1 MKTQSKIAFAGIA
14 TLCAW
19 IWQPQVIAQGGVNPN
34 NAPNMTKSRSSKV
47 AVVELFTSEGCSSCP
62 PADAVLSRLKREQ
75 PVSGVK
81 IIPLSESVPYWDYI
95 GWKDPHAKESFTAR
109 QKEYCQKFA
118 NDSLYTPQAVINGI
132 SQTTGSNYSEILRL
146 IGATSAATDITID
159 GNLDRYDNRL
169 KLTAT
174 LQLPTRTDK
183 SKLMLTAFVVE
194 DNLTSN
200 VTKGENAGA
209 RISHDNVV
217 RDLLNLEQIT
227 TNSQVFIKTIN
238 LQPGW
243 KPKNLS
249 TVIIVQDKTTKAIYA
264 ATQINISSK

>member
-1 MKTQSKIAFAGIA
+1 M
-14 TLCAW
+14 
-19 IWQPQVIAQGGVNPN
+19 
-34 NAPNMTKSRSSKV
+34 
-47 AVVELFTSEGCSSCP
+47 
-62 PADAVLSRLKREQ
+62 
-75 PVSGVK
+75 
-81 IIPLSESVPYWDYI
+81 
-95 GWKDPHAKESFTAR
+95 
-109 QKEYCQKFA
+109 
-118 NDSLYTPQAVINGI
+118 
-132 SQTTGSNYSEILRL
+132 ILRL

-264 ATQINISSK
+264 AKQINISSK